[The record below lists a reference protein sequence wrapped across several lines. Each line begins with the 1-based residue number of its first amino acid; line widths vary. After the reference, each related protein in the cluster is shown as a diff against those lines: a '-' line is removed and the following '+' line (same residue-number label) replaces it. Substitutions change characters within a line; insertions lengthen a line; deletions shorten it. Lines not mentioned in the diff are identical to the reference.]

1 MNAVELKPF
10 NLVVCHPRGDFHFIR
25 DCPLANKK
33 CAENMVKQIKFVLLA
48 KSTPL
53 NDDLRI

>member
-1 MNAVELKPF
+1 MDYSKGGKA
-10 NLVVCHPRGDFHFIR
+10 
-25 DCPLANKK
+25 CPLANKK
-33 CAENMVKQIKFVLLA
+33 CEENMVKQIKFVLLA